1 MKFNGFFRAIKTY
14 LAISVRLEN
23 VESQLNGITQR
34 LDRIDE
40 RIDYLH
46 ERIDKIYDYLINSRR
61 P

>member
-14 LAISVRLEN
+14 FTVCVRLEN
-23 VESQLNGITQR
+23 VETQLNVISQR

-46 ERIDKIYDYLINSRR
+46 ERIDRIYDYLINNRR